1 MGPGR
6 WIVVR
11 RPLIE
16 VVAPLVAIAA
26 GVLLLLNTLGVVTW
40 DIWNDVGRWW
50 PALIILLGLGVL
62 IQNLGKRS
70 GHKP

>member
-11 RPLIE
+11 RPFIE
-16 VVAPLVAIAA
+16 VVAPLVVIAA
-26 GVLLLLNTLGVVTW
+26 GVLLLLNTLGVVPW

-62 IQNLGKRS
+62 IQNVGRRG
-70 GHKP
+70 GHKT